1 VLPAN
6 FISLERKSKHMV
18 LIVNKT
24 VINIFKEPNVNSE
37 RISQA
42 KIGEPLEE
50 LKFEGDF
57 VYVRS
62 LDKYEG
68 WVMGKGLPH
77 YDSIHDFFGEVVVTF
92 KDSFSIVVSKSTFRP
107 VIVPMGSFLPL
118 VRKERKQFVVKLP
131 NGNEAVSLRGEP
143 SNFYGE
149 LPFKKVFRR
158 EKVLAV
164 AKSLLNVPYLWGGTT
179 PFGLDCSGFVQLVY
193 RVCGYNLKR
202 DAHLQ
207 FKHNGKLIKPEEAKT
222 GDLVFF
228 STEHEEVDHVAMI
241 VSKQKIVHSTKKY
254 NKVVEEGIERLKKYI
269 VGYKTM
275 L

>member
-1 VLPAN
+1 
-6 FISLERKSKHMV
+6 MV
-18 LIVNKT
+18 LIVNNT
-24 VINIFKEPNVNSE
+24 VINIFKEPSINSE

-68 WVMGKGLPH
+68 WVIRKGLPH
-77 YDSIHDFFGEVVVTF
+77 YDSIRDFFGEVVLTF
-92 KDSFSIVVSKSTFRP
+92 KDPFSIVVSKPTFGP
-107 VIVPMGSFLPL
+107 IIVPMGSFLPL
-118 VRKERKQFVVKLP
+118 VRKKRKQFVVKLP

-143 SNFYGE
+143 SNFCNE

-207 FKHNGKLIKPEEAKT
+207 FKQDGELVRPEEVKA

-228 STEHEEVDHVAMI
+228 STGHEEIDHVAMI
-241 VSKQKIVHSTKKY
+241 VSKEEIVHSTKKY
-254 NKVVEEGIERLKKYI
+254 NKVVEEGLERLKKYI
-269 VGYKTM
+269 VGYKTI